1 MSALTFVTADAPFTD
16 SGNTAWVLA
25 AAALVLFMTPGL
37 ALFYGG
43 MVRTKSVLNMMMMS
57 FITMGTVGTVWI
69 LWGYSETFANDIGG
83 GLIGN
88 PFEHFGLTGVL
99 DAIYGYVPADAA
111 AGTAAA
117 GGIPGGAF
125 VAFQVV
131 FAIIAVALVSG
142 AIADRAKFV
151 TWTVFTVIWATL
163 VYFPAAHWVFA
174 FSGFA
179 AETGGWI
186 ANKADGLFLGG
197 AGAYDFAGGTA
208 IHINAGVA
216 GLALAILLRKRVGW
230 PRRPDASAQPDA
242 RHDRRRHPVVR
253 LVRLQRRLGAQRRH
267 PGLPASGSTPSARPA
282 PPCSAGS
289 SRRRSATATPPRSA
303 RPPVSSPAS
312 SPSPRPAPPSR
323 PSGALVVGLVAGVGC
338 ALAVGLKFRF
348 GFDDSLDVVGVHLV
362 GGLIGT
368 LLIGFLADATNSPTG
383 TAGLSMNDGLFL
395 GGGLGQLGAQALGA
409 FAVLIFSFVVTF
421 IIGWVLHKTMGFT
434 RLRGGRGQR
443 YRPRWSTPRP
453 RTTSAPSRVA
463 AVACPPRA
471 SWPTNPTARRRRAV
485 LQGRGIRVK
494 LITAIIKPHQL
505 DEVKEALEAFGVA
518 GMTISEASGYG
529 RQRGH
534 SEVYRGAEYTVDF
547 VPKVRLEVLVDD
559 VDSADV
565 LEVILKAAQTGRIGD
580 GKIWSVPVEEVV
592 RVRTGERGVDAL

>member
-1 MSALTFVTADAPFTD
+1 MSALTYVTADAPFTD

-57 FITMGTVGTVWI
+57 FITMGTVGTAWI
-69 LWGYSETFANDIGG
+69 LWGYSETFGNDVGG

-88 PFEHFGLTGVL
+88 PFEHFGLKGVL
-99 DAIYGYVPADAA
+99 GAIYGFVPA
-111 AGTAAA
+111 AGGTPAA

-174 FSGFA
+174 FNGFA

-186 ANKADGLFLGG
+186 ANKAEGLFLGG

-230 PRRPDASAQPDA
+230 PKEPMRPHNLTLVMIGAGILWFGWFGFNAGSALSAGTLASG
-242 RHDRRRHPVVR
+242 VWVNT
-253 LVRLQRRLGAQRRH
+253 LGATCTAMLGWLITEKIRDGH
-267 PGLPASGSTPSARPA
+267 ATSLGAASGVVAGLVAITPA
-282 PPCSAGS
+282 C
-289 SRRRSATATPPRSA
+289 AT
-303 RPPVSSPAS
+303 VSPW
-312 SPSPRPAPPSR
+312 
-323 PSGALVVGLVAGVGC
+323 GALVVGLAAGIGC

-383 TAGLSMNDGLFL
+383 TAGLKMNDGLFF
-395 GGGLGQLGAQALGA
+395 GGGFGQLWAQTLGA
-409 FAVLIFSFVVTF
+409 VAVLIYSFVVTF
-421 IIGWVLHKTMGFT
+421 AIGWVLHKTMGFT
-434 RLRGGRGQR
+434 
-443 YRPRWSTPRP
+443 
-453 RTTSAPSRVA
+453 V
-463 AVACPPRA
+463 
-471 SWPTNPTARRRRAV
+471 
-485 LQGRGIRVK
+485 
-494 LITAIIKPHQL
+494 
-505 DEVKEALEAFGVA
+505 
-518 GMTISEASGYG
+518 SE
-529 RQRGH
+529 
-534 SEVYRGAEYTVDF
+534 E
-547 VPKVRLEVLVDD
+547 
-559 VDSADV
+559 
-565 LEVILKAAQTGRIGD
+565 
-580 GKIWSVPVEEVV
+580 EEVSGIDLLEHAETAYDLGSFTGGSRSLPTSGIV
-592 RVRTGERGVDAL
+592 AERTRQPVADEPSSKEGASA